1 MVAIALSLMLRTYA
15 DDSPQK
21 LRLQSFRG
29 ISPFL
34 EVAYR
39 IFVVYATRFG
49 DQLIF
54 EAECLRVEI
63 ALPRTADSPFYA
75 QYLDGFTFYKMTSLD
90 NRIANAD
97 QLLAQDVDR
106 FCEGIVELYSNLSK
120 DEVGFVSV
128 EVAISGII
136 ALICFFGIAL
146 NASLVYVTVKSKS
159 IHSKCNVLIALY
171 AFFAIFLLIG
181 FCVKIFIFLF
191 GINFITLGTCFWIQ
205 FISRSA
211 CVMAIILQLCIGVER
226 LVAFSFPIWYNM
238 SGKYLVFKVLLI
250 ICLIKVI
257 VDKCVDFYGSSKH
270 WEKLVRCELSDP
282 ANQPEIIG
290 YTVYSMLIIVVAE
303 ILCYAMLWLINW
315 WRKSLT
321 DLQGKRMLR
330 SISLIMSINL
340 IFNIGTNICFQ
351 YVFGW
356 FNLNE
361 FTLSHIARP
370 VAYAFFVVGHCSSA
384 SVLFITSSVYRRAY
398 QSVLWQNHHQ
408 VTPVQNLQR
417 QPNITNNV
425 RRTFANPRQLS
436 NAIE

>member
-1 MVAIALSLMLRTYA
+1 MSSNPT
-15 DDSPQK
+15 
-21 LRLQSFRG
+21 
-29 ISPFL
+29 
-34 EVAYR
+34 
-39 IFVVYATRFG
+39 
-49 DQLIF
+49 DQ
-54 EAECLRVEI
+54 
-63 ALPRTADSPFYA
+63 
-75 QYLDGFTFYKMTSLD
+75 Q
-90 NRIANAD
+90 
-97 QLLAQDVDR
+97 
-106 FCEGIVELYSNLSK
+106 

-238 SGKYLVFKVLLI
+238 SGKYLVFKVLVI

-257 VDKCVDFYGSSKH
+257 VDKWVDFYGSSKH

-290 YTVYSMLIIVVAE
+290 YTVYSMLIIV
-303 ILCYAMLWLINW
+303 
-315 WRKSLT
+315 
-321 DLQGKRMLR
+321 
-330 SISLIMSINL
+330 
-340 IFNIGTNICFQ
+340 TNICFQ

-370 VAYAFFVVGHCSSA
+370 VAYAFFALGHCSSA
-384 SVLFITSSVYRRAY
+384 PVLFITSSVYRRAY